1 MWRQEV
7 FVRIS
12 TLPFNGGEGLSTN
25 IYPINSQKLS
35 KFRIPSFDFI
45 HSTSRYLLN
54 GQFSVRLHSL
64 LFTYFKSVQ
73 AILLTLLTI
82 MDNSGN
88 LIISCSNLLKIKE
101 ILITKFKFLLFRP
114 SSGFHFKILFRSA
127 VPLLRPS
134 PVGAIRCR
142 VSQGIVSQPRRSSPH
157 RPVDWRLWEINY
169 GRPFFDLIYS
179 FKLPETDCCSL
190 LFQWWFQNHLW
201 RARQLGSC
209 RSLDLAAASIR
220 QTIRQHRRALPYVS
234 PRSQQGNQ
242 IYWKRI
248 KLLFVT

>member
-7 FVRIS
+7 FVRLS
-12 TLPFNGGEGLSTN
+12 TFPSNGGEGLSTN

-114 SSGFHFKILFRSA
+114 SSGFHFKIFFRSA
-127 VPLLRPS
+127 APLLRPS

-179 FKLPETDCCSL
+179 FKLPETDFCSL
-190 LFQWWFQNHLW
+190 LFQWWFQNHFR
-201 RARQLGSC
+201 RARQLGSL
-209 RSLDLAAASIR
+209 RAAGSIR

>member
-1 MWRQEV
+1 MVDDIQW
-7 FVRIS
+7 
-12 TLPFNGGEGLSTN
+12 LSTN

-54 GQFSVRLHSL
+54 GQFSVRLDSL
-64 LFTYFKSVQ
+64 LFTYFKNFQ
-73 AILLTLLTI
+73 AILLTHLTI
-82 MDNSGN
+82 MDSYGN
-88 LIISCSNLLKIKE
+88 LILSCSNLLKIKE
-101 ILITKFKFLLFRP
+101 MLKTKFKFLLFRP
-114 SSGFHFKILFRSA
+114 SSGLHFKILFRSA

-169 GRPFFDLIYS
+169 GRPFFDLIHS
-179 FKLPETDCCSL
+179 FKLPETDFCSL
-190 LFQWWFQNHLW
+190 FLQWWFQNHLR
-201 RARQLGSC
+201 RARQLGSS
-209 RSLDLAAASIR
+209 RAAASIR

-248 KLLFVT
+248 KHLFVT

>member
-7 FVRIS
+7 LVRIS
-12 TLPFNGGEGLSTN
+12 TLPFNGREGLSTN
-25 IYPINSQKLS
+25 IYPIKSQKLS

-54 GQFSVRLHSL
+54 GQFSVRLDSL

-82 MDNSGN
+82 MDSYGN
-88 LIISCSNLLKIKE
+88 LILSCSNLLKIKE
-101 ILITKFKFLLFRP
+101 MLKTKFKFVLFRP
-114 SSGFHFKILFRSA
+114 SSGFHFKIFFRSA
-127 VPLLRPS
+127 APLLRPS

-169 GRPFFDLIYS
+169 VRPFFDLIYS
-179 FKLPETDCCSL
+179 FKLPETDFCSL
-190 LFQWWFQNHLW
+190 LFQWWFQNHLR
-201 RARQLGSC
+201 RARQLGSL
-209 RSLDLAAASIR
+209 RAAGSIR

>member
-12 TLPFNGGEGLSTN
+12 TLPSNGGERQSTN
-25 IYPINSQKLS
+25 IYPIKSQKLS
-35 KFRIPSFDFI
+35 IFRIPFFDFI

-54 GQFSVRLHSL
+54 GQFSVRLDSL

-82 MDNSGN
+82 MDSYGN
-88 LIISCSNLLKIKE
+88 LILSCSNLLKIKE
-101 ILITKFKFLLFRP
+101 MLKTKFKFLLFRP
-114 SSGFHFKILFRSA
+114 SSGFHFKIFFRSA
-127 VPLLRPS
+127 APLLRPS

-179 FKLPETDCCSL
+179 FKLPETDFCSL
-190 LFQWWFQNHLW
+190 LFQWRFQNHLR
-201 RARQLGSC
+201 RARQLGSL
-209 RSLDLAAASIR
+209 RAAASIR

-234 PRSQQGNQ
+234 PRSQQGYQ

-248 KLLFVT
+248 KHLFVT

>member
-54 GQFSVRLHSL
+54 GQFSVRLDSL

-82 MDNSGN
+82 MDSYGN
-88 LIISCSNLLKIKE
+88 LILSCSNLLKIKE
-101 ILITKFKFLLFRP
+101 MLKTKFKFLLFRT

-127 VPLLRPS
+127 APLLRPS

-157 RPVDWRLWEINY
+157 RPVDWRL
-169 GRPFFDLIYS
+169 
-179 FKLPETDCCSL
+179 
-190 LFQWWFQNHLW
+190 
-201 RARQLGSC
+201 
-209 RSLDLAAASIR
+209 
-220 QTIRQHRRALPYVS
+220 
-234 PRSQQGNQ
+234 
-242 IYWKRI
+242 
-248 KLLFVT
+248 